1 MPRPAPPPTPRAA
14 EYWRSGAD
22 GVLRIARCAPCGT
35 YIHPPRPLCPQC
47 HSADVAFAP
56 VSGKGTVY
64 SFTVNR
70 YQWTPALE
78 PPYVLAE
85 VDLAEQPGLRLLTAV
100 VGCPVDAVRIG
111 MPVTVAFE
119 RAVAF
124 APAGESEPT
133 GESERAGGEPD
144 SAWIPVFRP

>member
-22 GVLRIARCAPCGT
+22 GVLRIARCGPCGT

-47 HSADVAFAP
+47 HPPTWPSRPSAAKARCTP
-56 VSGKGTVY
+56 SPSTATSGRRR
-64 SFTVNR
+64 SN
-70 YQWTPALE
+70 PH
-78 PPYVLAE
+78 VLAE

-119 RAVAF
+119 
-124 APAGESEPT
+124 PAGDSAREGNVEH
-133 GESERAGGEPD
+133 AGDEPD
-144 SAWIPVFRP
+144 TAWIPVFRP